1 MESSHNS
8 DATGAVSALASSS
21 AVAGVTVAAENS
33 SCPAASVPESNTAGG
48 VLEALS
54 DQVMAESSALKVP
67 EGIADVSNSAPSSD
81 QPSNLNV
88 NGSASVSPKPK
99 IRIKLKLSSN
109 RETEG
114 SSGLA
119 EAQTDSD
126 QAEEEVDEEDWLC
139 LKCINNNGAK
149 RTRCWNCKG
158 WKVRTCIQY
167 LINSL

>member
-1 MESSHNS
+1 LALEDKIMESSHNS
-8 DATGAVSALASSS
+8 DATGEASALAASS

-33 SCPAASVPESNTAGG
+33 SCPAASAPESTTAGG
-48 VLEALS
+48 VLEASS
-54 DQVMAESSALKVP
+54 DQVMADSSALKAP

-81 QPSNLNV
+81 QPSDLNSD
-88 NGSASVSPKPK
+88 GSASVSPKHK

-109 RETEG
+109 GKTEG

-119 EAQTDSD
+119 EAKTDSD
-126 QAEEEVDEEDWLC
+126 QAGEEVNEEDWLC

-158 WKVRTCIQY
+158 WKVRTDV
-167 LINSL
+167 